1 MQIIA
6 RYRNILHECKSD
18 FTWGKMAQSKQI
30 DWISMPHENVWKN
43 EKAYNIVIMHE
54 YSRTAQWKWCKYS
67 ACIAAAAATPLY
79 IKHARDDD

>member
-1 MQIIA
+1 M
-6 RYRNILHECKSD
+6 
-18 FTWGKMAQSKQI
+18 
-30 DWISMPHENVWKN
+30 KN

-54 YSRTAQWKWCKYS
+54 YSRNAQWKWCKYS